1 MNKLKKIKYY
11 GLLGLLGCTIW
22 LSACNSKLETG
33 KNEQAADW
41 KTEFRKKLPLLGH
54 RNWILVVDKAF
65 PLQQSAGMEYIYAPE
80 GMETVL
86 GEVISGIKAADHIK
100 PIIYR
105 DSELEFVKPLAGA
118 KADQLI
124 KATQAIL
131 KGTAVNTMLHDSVF
145 KQLDRE
151 AGLFKVLVIKT
162 NETVPYSST
171 FIKLDCGYW
180 DAAKEAEL
188 RKQMAGH

>member
-1 MNKLKKIKYY
+1 MNACTKIKYHS
-11 GLLGLLGCTIW
+11 LLGLLGCFIW
-22 LSACNSKLETG
+22 LSACTNKPEEN
-33 KNEQAADW
+33 KNKQSTDW
-41 KTEFRKKLPLLGH
+41 KMEFKQKLPLLGH

-80 GMETVL
+80 GMEAVL
-86 GEVISGIKAADHIK
+86 NEVISGIKSSDHVS

-105 DSELEFVKPLAGA
+105 DSELDYVKPLVGA

-131 KGTAVNTMLHDSVF
+131 KGTTVNTMLHDSVF

-171 FIKLDCGYW
+171 FIRLDCGYW
-180 DAAKEAEL
+180 NAAKEAEL
-188 RKQMAGH
+188 RRQMAK

>member
-1 MNKLKKIKYY
+1 MNKLKKIKQ
-11 GLLGLLGCTIW
+11 LGLVGLIGCAIW
-22 LSACNSKLETG
+22 LAACTG
-33 KNEQAADW
+33 KSETNKNELAADW
-41 KTEFRKKLPLLGH
+41 RTEFKKKLPLLGH

-80 GMETVL
+80 GMEVVL
-86 GEVISGIKAADHIK
+86 REVISGIKASDHVA
-100 PIIYR
+100 PIVYR
-105 DSELEFVKPLAGA
+105 DSELEYIKPLVGA

-124 KATQAIL
+124 KATQVIL

-171 FIKLDCGYW
+171 FIRLDCGYW

-188 RKQMAGH
+188 RKQMAK

>member
-1 MNKLKKIKYY
+1 MDKFKKIKQS
-11 GLLGLLGCTIW
+11 GFLALLVCVISLASCT
-22 LSACNSKLETG
+22 SKTG
-33 KNEQAADW
+33 ANKDEQTADW

-80 GMETVL
+80 GMEAVL
-86 GEVISGIKAADHIK
+86 REVILGIKASDHIK

-105 DSELEFVKPLAGA
+105 DRELEFVKPLVGA

-124 KATQAIL
+124 QSTQAIL

-180 DAAKEAEL
+180 DAANEAAMRKE
-188 RKQMAGH
+188 MTGH

>member
-1 MNKLKKIKYY
+1 MNKRNKIKYLA
-11 GLLGLLGCTIW
+11 LLGLLSCAIW
-22 LSACNSKLETG
+22 LSACTRTPQG
-33 KNEQAADW
+33 DRNEGTANW
-41 KTEFRKKLPLLGH
+41 KTEFKKKLPLLGH

-80 GMETVL
+80 GMEAVL
-86 GEVISGIKAADHIK
+86 REVISGIKSSDHVS

-105 DSELEFVKPLAGA
+105 DSELNYVKPLVGA

-171 FIKLDCGYW
+171 FIRLDCGYW
-180 DAAKEAEL
+180 NAAKEAEL
-188 RKQMAGH
+188 RRQMAK

>member
-1 MNKLKKIKYY
+1 MDKFKKIKQL
-11 GLLGLLGCTIW
+11 GLLGLLVCAIW
-22 LSACNSKLETG
+22 LTACTG
-33 KNEQAADW
+33 KTGAIKNEQTADW

-80 GMETVL
+80 GMEAVL
-86 GEVISGIKAADHIK
+86 REVILGIKASDHIK

-105 DSELEFVKPLAGA
+105 DSELEFVKPLVGA

-124 KATQAIL
+124 QSTQAIL

-188 RKQMAGH
+188 RKQMTR

>member
-1 MNKLKKIKYY
+1 M
-11 GLLGLLGCTIW
+11 GLLVCAIW
-22 LSACNSKLETG
+22 LAACTG
-33 KNEQAADW
+33 KTGTNKNEQTADW

-80 GMETVL
+80 GMEAVL
-86 GEVISGIKAADHIK
+86 REVILGIKTAEHIK

-105 DSELEFVKPLAGA
+105 DRELEFVKPLVGA

-124 KATQAIL
+124 QSTQAIL

-180 DAAKEAEL
+180 DAAKEAAM
-188 RKQMAGH
+188 RKEMTR

>member
-1 MNKLKKIKYY
+1 M
-11 GLLGLLGCTIW
+11 GLLVCVIW
-22 LSACNSKLETG
+22 LAACTSKPEAN

-41 KTEFRKKLPLLGH
+41 KTEFSKKLPLMGH

-80 GMETVL
+80 GMEAVL
-86 GEVISGIKAADHIK
+86 REVISEIKSADHIM
-100 PIIYR
+100 PVIYR
-105 DSELEFVKPLAGA
+105 DAELEFVKPLVGA
-118 KADQLI
+118 KAGQLI
-124 KATQAIL
+124 QATQAIL
-131 KGTAVNTMLHDSVF
+131 QGTTVHTMLHDSVF

-180 DAAKEAEL
+180 NAAKEAEL
-188 RKQMAGH
+188 RRQMTR

>member
-1 MNKLKKIKYY
+1 MNKLKKIKQ
-11 GLLGLLGCTIW
+11 LGLLGCAIW
-22 LSACNSKLETG
+22 LAACTSKPQAN
-33 KNEQAADW
+33 KNDQITDW
-41 KTEFRKKLPLLGH
+41 KTEFREKLPLLGH

-86 GEVISGIKAADHIK
+86 AEVISGIKAADHVA
-100 PIIYR
+100 PVIYR
-105 DSELEFVKPLAGA
+105 DSELEFVKPLVGA

-124 KATQAIL
+124 QSTQAIL
-131 KGTAVNTMLHDSVF
+131 KGTAVHTMLHDSVF

-180 DAAKEAEL
+180 NAAKEAEL
-188 RKQMAGH
+188 RSQMAK